1 MKTISEIFEEYV
13 NIHVED
19 SYEISKKYKELYK
32 ELYKEGDTGKIDKI
46 RKEEESEYAER
57 EYKITK
63 RLILAHNFEVL
74 FFKEVVPKVL
84 EIYNQYE
91 GKRIGEKTS
100 DKIRNEVC
108 QMLDTYPFSKRVGVS
123 VYEKGISYN
132 LLIGG
137 YQTASFGYDTK
148 SEKFFTLKDE
158 ECKLNH
164 LDTSMFYS
172 PRKEYIEDIDTF
184 IKEKTAIA
192 EEIAELSSKL
202 GTAINRFNTNLPTGF
217 REAEHKIDKYFCFRT
232 N

>member
-1 MKTISEIFEEYV
+1 MKSISEIYEEFV
-13 NIHVED
+13 NIRIED
-19 SYEISKKYKELYK
+19 IYEISKKYKELYK
-32 ELYKEGDTGKIDKI
+32 ELYKEGDIEIDKI
-46 RKEEESEYAER
+46 RKEEESEYADR

-84 EIYNQYE
+84 KVYNQYE

-108 QMLDTYPFSKRVGVS
+108 QKLDTYPFSKQVSVS

-132 LLIGG
+132 LLTGG
-137 YQTASFGYDTK
+137 YQTASFRYDTK
-148 SEKFFTLKDE
+148 SEKFFTLRNE

-164 LDTSMFYS
+164 LDISMFCI
-172 PRKEYIEDIDTF
+172 PRKEYVEGIGAF
-184 IKEKTAIA
+184 VKEKEAIA
-192 EEIAELSSKL
+192 KEIADLSQKL

-217 REAEHKIDKYFCFRT
+217 READHNIDKGFYFRT
-232 N
+232 K

>member
-1 MKTISEIFEEYV
+1 MKSISQIYEEYT
-13 NIHVED
+13 NIRIED

-32 ELYKEGDTGKIDKI
+32 ELYKEGDIGKIDKI

-57 EYKITK
+57 EYKTTK
-63 RLILAHNFEVL
+63 RFILAHNFEVL

-108 QMLDTYPFSKRVGVS
+108 QMLDTYPFSKQVSVS

-132 LLIGG
+132 LLTGG
-137 YQTASFGYDTK
+137 YQTASFRYDTK
-148 SEKFFTLKDE
+148 SEKFFTLRNE

-164 LDTSMFYS
+164 LDISMFCI
-172 PRKEYIEDIDTF
+172 PRKEYVEDIDNF
-184 IKEKTAIA
+184 VKEKVAIA
-192 EEIAELSSKL
+192 EEIANLSSKL
-202 GTAINRFNTNLPTGF
+202 ETAINRFNTNLPTGF
-217 REAEHKIDKYFCFRT
+217 READHKIDRYFCFRT